1 MSTALIVAP
10 VFGTAAS
17 LVAVQVRT
25 LRNGTAAPGA
35 TARPAGT
42 AAPAR
47 RRSVLPRPGA
57 ARKRT
62 DALATELAPALELI
76 VGHLRIGRNFM
87 SALDEVS
94 STVPDPLRTLLREV
108 VAEARLGTPVHE
120 VLQAVADREGERHLS
135 IVASALG
142 LQARLG
148 GSLVEILE
156 TVITTIEE
164 EDRLRRDIRS
174 LTADSRLSAQIL
186 LAMPVL
192 MLVIVSLI
200 SPGYAEPLL
209 VDPLGRAMSVSGVV
223 LGLVG
228 WRWLRRL
235 GSPDVSA

>member
-1 MSTALIVAP
+1 MTMMIV
-10 VFGTAAS
+10 S
-17 LVAVQVRT
+17 
-25 LRNGTAAPGA
+25 
-35 TARPAGT
+35 
-42 AAPAR
+42 
-47 RRSVLPRPGA
+47 SVLFSGAAALTTFQVQNLRSHAHTKKLVDAEVRRLLVRRPGHN
-57 ARKRT
+57 RRRT
-62 DALATELAPALELI
+62 DALATELGPALELI

-94 STVPDPLRTLLREV
+94 ETVPEPLRSLLREV
-108 VAEARLGTPVHE
+108 VSEARLGSPVHE
-120 VLQAVADREGERHLS
+120 VLQTVADRENERHLS

-174 LTADSRLSAQIL
+174 LTADGRLSAQIL
-186 LAMPVL
+186 LAMPPV
-192 MLVIVSLI
+192 MLVVVSLI

-209 VDPLGRAMSVSGVV
+209 SDPLGRAMSVTA
-223 LGLVG
+223 LGLALVG

-235 GSPDVSA
+235 SSPRVIG

>member
-1 MSTALIVAP
+1 MSGIAVAAP
-10 VFGTAAS
+10 MFGAAAS
-17 LVAVQVRT
+17 LMTLQVRS
-25 LRNGTAAPGA
+25 LRGASSPVGGGAGRAPRA
-35 TARPAGT
+35 RRVVLARPGH
-42 AAPAR
+42 AR
-47 RRSVLPRPGA
+47 R
-57 ARKRT
+57 RT

-94 STVPDPLRTLLREV
+94 DTVPEPLRSLLREV
-108 VAEARLGTPVHE
+108 VSESRLGTPVHE

-174 LTADSRLSAQIL
+174 LTADGRLSAQIL
-186 LAMPVL
+186 LAMPPM

-209 VDPLGRAMSVSGVV
+209 SDPLGRSMSGTAVV

-235 GSPDVSA
+235 SSPSVVG